1 MEGGQEGFSGEMVV
15 KDEQGLTNHVTDGD
29 EEGLSRQRE
38 QLVQRQRGVREPC
51 WVQHIVDPAQ
61 YVTYSVWCEGR

>member
-38 QLVQRQRGVREPC
+38 QLVQRQRGVREHC
-51 WVQHIVDPAQ
+51 
-61 YVTYSVWCEGR
+61 